1 MWVDPYTLE
10 RCHGHLDAD
19 CPPVFLSMGYL
30 FGFTLARLEY
40 LSFHGV
46 FCNPNASGGSGAAPG
61 ECYYYLKDPF
71 KIGKSNVGKQS
82 YDDG

>member
-1 MWVDPYTLE
+1 
-10 RCHGHLDAD
+10 
-19 CPPVFLSMGYL
+19 MGYL